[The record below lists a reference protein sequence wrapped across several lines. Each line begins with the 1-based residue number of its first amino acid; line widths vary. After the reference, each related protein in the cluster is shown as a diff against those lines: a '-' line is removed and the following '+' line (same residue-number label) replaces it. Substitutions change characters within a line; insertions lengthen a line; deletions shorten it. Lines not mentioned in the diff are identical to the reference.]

1 MQYRN
6 DTKITDTL
14 ATLYGF
20 YATRPNGKGL
30 ISKYK
35 NIPIK
40 EIDTFRTIVDG
51 SQRFF
56 VMYRGTR
63 KNTKSNATP
72 RKDAHSFDVYVRSDR
87 EVAELRHE
95 RIKYLESKIEFLK
108 DMAHYKVEFLD

>member
-95 RIKYLESKIEFLK
+95 RIKYLESKIEFLQ
-108 DMAHYKVEFLD
+108 DMAV

>member
-6 DTKITDTL
+6 DYKISDTL

-20 YATRPNGKGL
+20 YATRAASGL
-30 ISKYK
+30 LSTYK

-40 EIDTFRTIVDG
+40 EIDTFRAIVDG
-51 SQRFF
+51 SQRFY

-72 RKDAHSFDVYVRSDR
+72 KADAHSFDVYIRSDS

-95 RIKYLESKIEFLK
+95 RIKYLESK
-108 DMAHYKVEFLD
+108 VEFLEDMAV